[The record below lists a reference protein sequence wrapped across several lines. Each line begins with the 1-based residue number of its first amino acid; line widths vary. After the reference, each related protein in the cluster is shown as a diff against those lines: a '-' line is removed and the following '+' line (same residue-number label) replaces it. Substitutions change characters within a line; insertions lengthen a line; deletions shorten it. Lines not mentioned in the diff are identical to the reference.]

1 MESRKDLYNYNK
13 NSSEKGVDMVSLDR
27 DTMIR
32 ISKNP
37 GWYQDFYK
45 SYGRAPNVRELYDI
59 AHKKM
64 EDEVYCNLDKN
75 DAEGMAEKEAMEAA
89 KKRVE
94 SLEQVKD
101 IVDKF
106 DNGDI
111 VAQPLLEP
119 ETYEQVYKPTVE
131 TLSQRNAVVK
141 KSARDFA
148 LILSKMAES
157 FQY

>member
-1 MESRKDLYNYNK
+1 MRI
-13 NSSEKGVDMVSLDR
+13 MVSLDR

-37 GWYQDFYK
+37 GWYQALYK
-45 SYGRAPNVRELYDI
+45 SHGCAPNARELYDI

-64 EDEVYCNLDKN
+64 KNEVYYNMDKN
-75 DAEGMAEKEAMEAA
+75 DAEGMDEKETMEVARR
-89 KKRVE
+89 RVE
-94 SLEQVKD
+94 SLERLKD

-106 DNGDI
+106 DDGDM
-111 VAQPLLEP
+111 VTQSLLEL

>member
-1 MESRKDLYNYNK
+1 
-13 NSSEKGVDMVSLDR
+13 
-27 DTMIR
+27 
-32 ISKNP
+32 
-37 GWYQDFYK
+37 
-45 SYGRAPNVRELYDI
+45 
-59 AHKKM
+59 M
-64 EDEVYCNLDKN
+64 EDGVYCNLDKA
-75 DAEGMAEKEAMEAA
+75 DAEGMAKREAMEAA
-89 KKRVE
+89 KRRVE
-94 SLEQVKD
+94 SLERVKD

-106 DNGDI
+106 DDGDM